1 MSNTIPK
8 SVSTDC
14 RKYAKSK
21 IVFNNFNTFINV
33 KKGEIAKVEK
43 VWLTTS
49 AAMEYLGVSR
59 DFLDNMRNNAKLSF
73 YVFGRTVFFK
83 KEEIDKAIEKCK
95 VV

>member
-1 MSNTIPK
+1 M
-8 SVSTDC
+8 
-14 RKYAKSK
+14 
-21 IVFNNFNTFINV
+21 

-59 DFLDNMRNNAKLSF
+59 DFLDNMRKSGNITF
-73 YVFGRTVFFK
+73 YIFGRTVFFK

>member
-1 MSNTIPK
+1 M
-8 SVSTDC
+8 
-14 RKYAKSK
+14 
-21 IVFNNFNTFINV
+21 
-33 KKGEIAKVEK
+33 KKGEVAKVEK

-59 DFLDNMRNNAKLSF
+59 DFLDNMRNSARISF
-73 YVFGRTVFFK
+73 YVVGRTVFFK